1 MWLLR
6 ATPTPR
12 SDRPHWRAPALLAHW
27 GRAAGAL
34 AQMGRHIAGWG
45 GKYRDEALAPAFRVA
60 LGVRHRLHSLLVGVL
75 RRPLCIVSV
84 SDTVGCDIPC
94 RPLIRTGR
102 GRGAWRLERGEGW
115 LRKLVERWVRSSRNR
130 WIKRLMSWNSGE
142 RTAYRLQRWPRCA
155 DGQSGCRCRRASS
168 CTTHISLRDPATR
181 GTVASTGSVRHRGHA
196 PRAPRAL
203 RVRATMHTPSSVEV
217 ELGCRTVS
225 LVPQPRVGQLA
236 GITHHSLP
244 FRNG

>member
-1 MWLLR
+1 MLPAGLALLHPLLSLRRAVCRAVTSDPQRLARQLIMWLLR

-45 GKYRDEALAPAFRVA
+45 GKCRDEALAPAFRVA

-130 WIKRLMSWNSGE
+130 WIK
-142 RTAYRLQRWPRCA
+142 LQHNQRCY
-155 DGQSGCRCRRASS
+155 
-168 CTTHISLRDPATR
+168 ISLT
-181 GTVASTGSVRHRGHA
+181 STPRHAA
-196 PRAPRAL
+196 PC
-203 RVRATMHTPSSVEV
+203 RATPR
-217 ELGCRTVS
+217 RTM
-225 LVPQPRVGQLA
+225 L
-236 GITHHSLP
+236 HHAAP
-244 FRNG
+244 